1 MDNLGL
7 YVHVPFCAVKC
18 PYCDFYS
25 LSYRKET
32 AAAYVLAA
40 ASDLRETGGSLSRG
54 GEKPQADT
62 LYFGGGTPGLLPPE
76 LLGELFRAAGEGF
89 SLSEGAEVTLETNPN
104 IASPSRLAAWRE
116 MGINRLSIGMQSAQ
130 EEELSALGRRHSPQD
145 AARAV
150 RAAAEAGIENLSLDI
165 MLGIPGQTPE
175 SLRQTLEFA
184 VNLPVTHL
192 SLYIL
197 KTEPGTPYWE
207 SPLLSRCMGEDALA
221 DAYLSSVEFLE
232 EAGYRQY
239 EISNFSRPGW
249 ESRHNLKYW
258 RCQEYLGFGP
268 GAHSFYQ
275 GRRTAYPRDLSAY
288 TAKARRLPTDEAA
301 GGLDERI
308 LLGLRLRE
316 GIPLS
321 LLRGKK
327 AREKIP
333 SYCHAGYTAVE
344 GERLHLTPKGFLVS
358 NELIVQLLET
368 VDITESADKTGEN
381 L

>member
-1 MDNLGL
+1 VDKLGL

-25 LSYRKET
+25 LSYRKE
-32 AAAYVLAA
+32 AVAAYVLAA
-40 ASDLRETGGSLSRG
+40 SADLRETGSALSEG
-54 GEKPQADT
+54 GERLQADT

-76 LLGELFRAAGEGF
+76 FLGELFRAAEESF
-89 SLSEGAEVTLETNPN
+89 SLSEDLEFTLETNPN
-104 IASPSRLAAWRE
+104 IAAPDRLAAWRE
-116 MGINRLSIGMQSAQ
+116 IGVNRLSVGMQSAQ
-130 EEELSALGRRHSPQD
+130 REELSALGRRHSPED

-150 RAAAEAGIENLSLDI
+150 RAAAKAGIANLSLDI

-175 SLRQTLEFA
+175 SLRKSLEFA
-184 VNLPVTHL
+184 VDLPVTHI

-197 KTEPGTPYWE
+197 KAEPGTPYWG

-232 EAGYRQY
+232 GAGYRQY
-239 EISNFSRPGW
+239 EIANFSLPGW

-268 GAHSFYQ
+268 GAHSFYR
-275 GRRTAYPRDLSAY
+275 GRRTAYSRDLLAY
-288 TAKARRLPTDEAA
+288 TAKARRVPTDENA
-301 GGLDERI
+301 GGPDEQI

-316 GIPLS
+316 GIPLF
-321 LLRGKK
+321 LLRGAK
-327 AREKIP
+327 AREKAILF
-333 SYCHAGYTAVE
+333 CRAGYAAVE

-358 NELIVQLLET
+358 NELIVQLLEAA
-368 VDITESADKTGEN
+368 DITELLNKNE
-381 L
+381 